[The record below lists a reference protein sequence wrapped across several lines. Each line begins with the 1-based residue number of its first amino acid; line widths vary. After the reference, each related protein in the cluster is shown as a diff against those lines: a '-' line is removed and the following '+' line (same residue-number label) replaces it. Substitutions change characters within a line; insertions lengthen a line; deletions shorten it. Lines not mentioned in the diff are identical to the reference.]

1 MATKVTK
8 NRLMALVNAPK
19 GVQLERLGQLKIPA
33 AKQALELHQN
43 GVSLPQ
49 ALITAMEGG

>member
-1 MATKVTK
+1 MATKDTN

-19 GVQLERLGQLKIPA
+19 DVQLERLEQLKTPA
-33 AKQALELHQN
+33 AKQALKLYQN

>member
-1 MATKVTK
+1 
-8 NRLMALVNAPK
+8 MALVNAPK
-19 GVQLERLGQLKIPA
+19 DVQLERLEQLKTPA
-33 AKQALELHQN
+33 AKQALKLYQN